1 MSHAII
7 AGSEI
12 ENVDPN
18 RRLSNKMVNE
28 QKITF
33 GDVSEWL

>member
-1 MSHAII
+1 MNQAIS

-33 GDVSEWL
+33 GEVSE